1 MAVED
6 VNKYSMFLQLST
18 SKYVKLEKDTLHG
31 TKFIELKQMNA
42 SKVSRFLRKGTIQ
55 EFSEPLE
62 ASSPRDSKGN
72 TFSSGKWKVSLKEP
86 RRITSFSKLVTCCRN
101 TLDSI

>member
-31 TKFIELKQMNA
+31 TKFIELKQMNT
-42 SKVSRFLRKGTIQ
+42 SKNSQNHWKPAFQGTPKVIL
-55 EFSEPLE
+55 SALE
-62 ASSPRDSKGN
+62 
-72 TFSSGKWKVSLKEP
+72 SGKSP
-86 RRITSFSKLVTCCRN
+86 
-101 TLDSI
+101 